1 MDAYDLQQE
10 LLAAWRLVSYKSD
23 AGSIKKTFTKTPVY
37 VNNQVVVG
45 IRIEDNKIILETE

>member
-45 IRIEDNKIILETE
+45 IRIENNKIILETE